1 VRQLARE
8 ADLIHLNNSWRA
20 WQLLNIHRKPIV
32 VHHHGS
38 MFRWTPGPD
47 PLLQKARQMKV
58 LQMVSTVDLLRHGEE
73 YFDPAEKRWHPRR
86 PGLRKWE
93 PPATLHYQPTAYDI
107 DWLQDFGKRHRDDHE
122 GIRVISAPT
131 NREYKSTSALEV
143 AVRALQNDG
152 LDVELVLVEGKPWR
166 DGMAIKATADIYFDQ
181 VQLGYGCNAVE
192 AWGMGIP
199 VIAGADE
206 WTLTKMRNI
215 YGKTLP
221 FYEATEATIKDAIA
235 DLATNKAKRTQY
247 AKRGLSH
254 VRRWHDEKPAL
265 TRLATLYRLAL
276 EEQEAHIEM
285 PAPTMKFTANRR
297 QLHVANRYIN
307 FPFETDN
314 EYLARRIRE
323 YGVRF
328 PQHGITE
335 EIA

>member
-1 VRQLARE
+1 
-8 ADLIHLNNSWRA
+8 
-20 WQLLNIHRKPIV
+20 
-32 VHHHGS
+32 
-38 MFRWTPGPD
+38 
-47 PLLQKARQMKV
+47 
-58 LQMVSTVDLLRHGEE
+58 
-73 YFDPAEKRWHPRR
+73 
-86 PGLRKWE
+86 
-93 PPATLHYQPTAYDI
+93 
-107 DWLQDFGKRHRDDHE
+107 
-122 GIRVISAPT
+122 
-131 NREYKSTSALEV
+131 
-143 AVRALQNDG
+143 
-152 LDVELVLVEGKPWR
+152 VELVLVEGKPWR